1 MASFSKR
8 PYSII
13 IRICFVLL
21 CVNGTWFLFGTIT
34 LYIQINFC
42 FVGHPSRSAV
52 AFTAVT
58 AAQTVSSKSPT
69 TPKKRTMSTI
79 KAITAKLDKD
89 DGDMKAKLS
98 SFVFQFAQLLK
109 TEVKNS
115 DQVYPLDI
123 FLYKVSNEN
132 TRLWNLFKA
141 YNRDTLTTSMMSLWF
156 LNC

>member
-1 MASFSKR
+1 
-8 PYSII
+8 
-13 IRICFVLL
+13 
-21 CVNGTWFLFGTIT
+21 
-34 LYIQINFC
+34 
-42 FVGHPSRSAV
+42 
-52 AFTAVT
+52 
-58 AAQTVSSKSPT
+58 
-69 TPKKRTMSTI
+69 MSTI

-132 TRLWNLFKA
+132 TRL
-141 YNRDTLTTSMMSLWF
+141 
-156 LNC
+156 